1 MKIRVLETC
10 SLVAQ
15 KGSIVEVSQSQ
26 YEALGNLCELIP
38 DEPVKAEK
46 KVVETPEKAVT
57 KTTAK
62 RATKTTKEV

>member
-15 KGSIVEVSQSQ
+15 KGSIVEVAQSQ
-26 YEALGNLCELIP
+26 YEALGNLCELIS

-46 KVVETPEKAVT
+46 KAVETPEKAVV